1 MLRLGL
7 LSTARINARVIR
19 GAAASDRVEVVAV
32 GSRSGAGAQAY
43 AGEHGLARAHG
54 SYEALLDDPDVDAV
68 YISLPNSLHVPWTLR
83 ALEAGKHVL
92 CEKPLSRHPAEVE
105 EVFDVADAAGLV
117 VAEAFMWR
125 HHPQASRLVE
135 LVRDGVIGELRLVR
149 STFRFRLDRPGDI
162 RFSGD
167 LDGGALM
174 DVGCYCVSGCRLLA
188 GEPVAAEGVKVPG
201 PGGADVRVVGVLGFE
216 GGVLGVIDAAID
228 LPALARLE
236 VNGSD
241 GTLVLDDPWIGTHA
255 RITLQRDG
263 RSEDLAVEQADPYR
277 LELEDLAAAAN
288 GSGQPL
294 LGREDALG
302 QARVLEVLHAG
313 VTIEPATPATEEA

>member
-1 MLRLGL
+1 VLRLGL

-32 GSRSGAGAQAY
+32 GSRGAAKAQAY

-54 SYEALLDDPDVDAV
+54 SYEALLDDPEVDAV
-68 YISLPNSLHVPWTLR
+68 YISLPNSLHVLWTLR

-92 CEKPLSRHPAEVE
+92 CEKPLSRHPEEVE
-105 EVFDVADAAGLV
+105 EVFDAADAAGLV

-125 HHPQASRLVE
+125 HHPQACRLVE
-135 LVRDGVIGELRLVR
+135 LLRDGVIGELRLVR
-149 STFRFRLDRPGDI
+149 STFRFSLDRPGDI
-162 RFSGD
+162 RFSDD

-174 DVGCYCVSGCRLLA
+174 DVGCYCVSGSRLLA
-188 GEPVAAEGVKVPG
+188 GEPIAADGVKVPG
-201 PGGADVRVVGVLGFE
+201 PGGADVRVAGVLGFE
-216 GGVLGVIDAAID
+216 NGVVGVIDAAID
-228 LPALARLE
+228 LPGLARLE

-255 RITLQRDG
+255 RITLHRDG

-277 LELEDLAAAAN
+277 LELEDLAAAAD
-288 GSGQPL
+288 GSGQSL
-294 LGREDALG
+294 LGRADALG
-302 QARVLEVLHAG
+302 QARALEALHAG